1 MRVYGG
7 SAVITSLQDWTFYL
21 RDASMGI
28 ALPLIICGIG
38 LMFFG
43 WRLWKL
49 CVVLSFALIGM
60 YLTYYIF
67 KPAKDQMLYVYL
79 MGGLI
84 GGAMYWPAKQA
95 IAILGGVIV
104 AIIVMVSVSNMR
116 MTGSTLW
123 SIGGAALIVGT
134 AYAFL
139 NRQHVVIMVTAFL
152 GSTLVISGLTALIM
166 ASPEWLDFF
175 SDIMQYSGVA
185 LPFILLV
192 PTVMSCFYQLAEVKR
207 MQIEFN

>member
-1 MRVYGG
+1 
-7 SAVITSLQDWTFYL
+7 
-21 RDASMGI
+21 MGI
-28 ALPLIICGIG
+28 ALPLIVCGVG

-60 YLTYYIF
+60 FLTYYLF
-67 KPAKDQMLYVYL
+67 HPAKDQMLYVYL

-84 GGAMYWPAKQA
+84 GGAMYWTARQA
-95 IAILGGVIV
+95 VAILGGVIV
-104 AIIVMVSVSNMR
+104 ALIVMASISNLR
-116 MTGSTLW
+116 MSSTTLW
-123 SIGGAALIVGT
+123 SISGAALVMGT

-152 GSTLVISGLTALIM
+152 GATLVISGLTALIM

-207 MQIEFN
+207 LQIEFN